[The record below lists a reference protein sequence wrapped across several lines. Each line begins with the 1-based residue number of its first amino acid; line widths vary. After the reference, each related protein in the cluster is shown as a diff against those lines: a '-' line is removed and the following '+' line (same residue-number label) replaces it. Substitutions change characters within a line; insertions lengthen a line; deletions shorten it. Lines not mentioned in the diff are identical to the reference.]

1 MLRIA
6 GYWGPEVGEGDEAR
20 RWERGGRKKK
30 TSRLRRER
38 IREKIRGPPRDSNE
52 IWIREVSRDSGQE

>member
-6 GYWGPEVGEGDEAR
+6 GYWGPEVGEGDGAR
-20 RWERGGRKKK
+20 RWEQGERKK

-38 IREKIRGPPRDSNE
+38 IREKIRGCPRDSNE